1 MTSSMALVPGR
12 PVRSH
17 LWTRCLIFIC
27 IIVPILVYF
36 MAADTVPHP
45 TQVQTSKTML
55 WAVPQV
61 QLPDAI
67 NRLFDRWPSSAR
79 AEVEEMIEEYPV
91 MMFSMTSCKWCTK
104 AKEVLAR
111 QRITYAYLELDEDPQ
126 GAAFSRAL
134 EHMTE
139 QTTVPNIFVN
149 GQHLGGY
156 MELLNAARSGQLK
169 RMLRADSERR

>member
-1 MTSSMALVPGR
+1 M
-12 PVRSH
+12 RSH

-79 AEVEEMIEEYPV
+79 AEVEEMIEEYPGV
-91 MMFSMTSCKWCTK
+91 PTRHVRPTIWPLPRECCCG
-104 AKEVLAR
+104 AKK
-111 QRITYAYLELDEDPQ
+111 
-126 GAAFSRAL
+126 FNF
-134 EHMTE
+134 
-139 QTTVPNIFVN
+139 TTFH
-149 GQHLGGY
+149 G
-156 MELLNAARSGQLK
+156 ARSDFIKKGAILQN
-169 RMLRADSERR
+169 